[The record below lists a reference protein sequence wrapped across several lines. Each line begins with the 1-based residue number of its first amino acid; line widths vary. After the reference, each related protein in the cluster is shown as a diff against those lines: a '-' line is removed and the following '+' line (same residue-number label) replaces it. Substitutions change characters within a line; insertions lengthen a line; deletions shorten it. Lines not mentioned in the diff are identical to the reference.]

1 MDNLAYL
8 LEGVRPGAAGSVLT
22 SSSPLLNHAGLR
34 DWVATHY
41 LRRNGPDR
49 TPASDTAAGLIP
61 ALLEL
66 ADVVEVER
74 LIAAE
79 RELNPRFR
87 AWLDEAYCPHH
98 TLEFFEGYPD
108 GSFGQIYH
116 RYLVTQG
123 LQPNLARAHI
133 KPRSDYEFIRFRF
146 GQIHDFEHIVTGAG
160 FNTLGEILPYFTRL
174 SNVHRH
180 LSPELA
186 VELTRV
192 HVLGGFRLPVRAAL
206 HYPQATLVALGL
218 MQRGIRIGLDSE
230 PIFMA
235 RFEAVLGL
243 TPVEAREALGVR
255 GAEDID
261 TAAASVVF
269 DDAGETG
276 L

>member
-8 LEGVRPGAAGSVLT
+8 LEGVRPGASGSVLT

-61 ALLEL
+61 ALHEL
-66 ADVVEVER
+66 TDVATVER
-74 LIAAE
+74 LITAE

-116 RYLVTQG
+116 RHMVTQG
-123 LQPNLARAHI
+123 LQPNLAREHI

-146 GQIHDFEHIVTGAG
+146 GQIHDFEHIVTGGG

-180 LSPELA
+180 LTPELA
-186 VELTRV
+186 VELTRLY
-192 HVLGGFRLPVRAAL
+192 VLGGFRLPVRAAL
-206 HYPQATLVALGL
+206 HYPQATLVALDL
-218 MQRGIRIGLDSE
+218 MQRAVRIGLDSE

-255 GAEDID
+255 GADDID

-276 L
+276 P